1 MELATS
7 PVEVVINEVNS
18 EALATMGAE
27 ADAQWGKKPAEPA
40 AAAAAAPEKGDKD
53 WNEKKAADAAKAAA
67 KAGKKG
73 GKVDLTPLPEGTE
86 GATIV
91 KAANAWSRGG
101 ADDDTTKVTRAV
113 KSILNKIT
121 PEKFDRL
128 MEQLLEAGINTA
140 ATLSETISI
149 VFDKA
154 IWEPGFCGMYADVC
168 LRLSKELPEFPGES
182 ADGKPMT
189 FRRILLNTCQEEFE
203 GAGKAREELATV
215 SDAAERAAATKRVK
229 MRTMGNIRLI
239 GELFKKKMIAEK
251 ILHACVTD
259 LLGAPGS
266 TPPEENVEALTG
278 LLTTVGKELDNSPKL
293 PKEMMEGYFT
303 RLQALADDAALDSR
317 VRFLCRDVIE
327 LRRSGWIPR
336 VKKLEAM
343 TLGEIHA
350 EAAAAGLMSPA
361 ATEEILFPEGPGGS
375 DGIGGDWEVVGKD
388 GSVGDGSSALSG
400 PYVAPKHK
408 AAMPTEK
415 EKAKRDAELRKL
427 AKERAMAAV
436 TGTSTAS
443 GTSTSSSSAP
453 GAGTWDEEKVE
464 EKCKSAVNEFM
475 QVADVK
481 EAVLSVREILEK
493 AKNAASALDAVL
505 SAFVTHVVDSS
516 NEKHR
521 DLCAKLFVQL
531 RKESD
536 LAVSE
541 SALADAVGEP
551 VAGLD
556 DIAIDTPMAPKL
568 LGGLVAAL
576 IIDDALAATFIAD
589 SAVGVEDTM
598 YRREY
603 VAAIFKELK
612 ARGKKGAAAYAADGG
627 VDVAGLLAGDPE
639 FDSPLAEFLEK
650 SGLKELA

>member
-1 MELATS
+1 
-7 PVEVVINEVNS
+7 
-18 EALATMGAE
+18 
-27 ADAQWGKKPAEPA
+27 
-40 AAAAAAPEKGDKD
+40 
-53 WNEKKAADAAKAAA
+53 
-67 KAGKKG
+67 
-73 GKVDLTPLPEGTE
+73 
-86 GATIV
+86 
-91 KAANAWSRGG
+91 
-101 ADDDTTKVTRAV
+101 
-113 KSILNKIT
+113 
-121 PEKFDRL
+121 
-128 MEQLLEAGINTA
+128 
-140 ATLSETISI
+140 
-149 VFDKA
+149 
-154 IWEPGFCGMYADVC
+154 
-168 LRLSKELPEFPGES
+168 
-182 ADGKPMT
+182 
-189 FRRILLNTCQEEFE
+189 
-203 GAGKAREELATV
+203 
-215 SDAAERAAATKRVK
+215 
-229 MRTMGNIRLI
+229 
-239 GELFKKKMIAEK
+239 
-251 ILHACVTD
+251 
-259 LLGAPGS
+259 
-266 TPPEENVEALTG
+266 
-278 LLTTVGKELDNSPKL
+278 
-293 PKEMMEGYFT
+293 
-303 RLQALADDAALDSR
+303 
-317 VRFLCRDVIE
+317 
-327 LRRSGWIPR
+327 
-336 VKKLEAM
+336 
-343 TLGEIHA
+343 
-350 EAAAAGLMSPA
+350 
-361 ATEEILFPEGPGGS
+361 
-375 DGIGGDWEVVGKD
+375 
-388 GSVGDGSSALSG
+388 
-400 PYVAPKHK
+400 
-408 AAMPTEK
+408 
-415 EKAKRDAELRKL
+415 
-427 AKERAMAAV
+427 MAAV

-443 GTSTSSSSAP
+443 GASTSSSSAP

-627 VDVAGLLAGDPE
+627 VDVAGLLAGAPE
-639 FDSPLAEFLEK
+639 FDSPLAEFLAK

>member
-1 MELATS
+1 M
-7 PVEVVINEVNS
+7 
-18 EALATMGAE
+18 
-27 ADAQWGKKPAEPA
+27 
-40 AAAAAAPEKGDKD
+40 
-53 WNEKKAADAAKAAA
+53 
-67 KAGKKG
+67 
-73 GKVDLTPLPEGTE
+73 
-86 GATIV
+86 
-91 KAANAWSRGG
+91 
-101 ADDDTTKVTRAV
+101 
-113 KSILNKIT
+113 
-121 PEKFDRL
+121 
-128 MEQLLEAGINTA
+128 
-140 ATLSETISI
+140 
-149 VFDKA
+149 
-154 IWEPGFCGMYADVC
+154 
-168 LRLSKELPEFPGES
+168 
-182 ADGKPMT
+182 
-189 FRRILLNTCQEEFE
+189 
-203 GAGKAREELATV
+203 
-215 SDAAERAAATKRVK
+215 
-229 MRTMGNIRLI
+229 
-239 GELFKKKMIAEK
+239 
-251 ILHACVTD
+251 
-259 LLGAPGS
+259 
-266 TPPEENVEALTG
+266 
-278 LLTTVGKELDNSPKL
+278 
-293 PKEMMEGYFT
+293 
-303 RLQALADDAALDSR
+303 
-317 VRFLCRDVIE
+317 
-327 LRRSGWIPR
+327 
-336 VKKLEAM
+336 
-343 TLGEIHA
+343 
-350 EAAAAGLMSPA
+350 
-361 ATEEILFPEGPGGS
+361 
-375 DGIGGDWEVVGKD
+375 GKD
-388 GSVGDGSSALSG
+388 GSVGEGSSALSG
-400 PYVAPKHK
+400 PSVAPEHK

-443 GTSTSSSSAP
+443 GASTSSSSAP

-464 EKCKSAVNEFM
+464 EKCKSAVNEFV

-493 AKNAASALDAVL
+493 AKNAAFALDAVL